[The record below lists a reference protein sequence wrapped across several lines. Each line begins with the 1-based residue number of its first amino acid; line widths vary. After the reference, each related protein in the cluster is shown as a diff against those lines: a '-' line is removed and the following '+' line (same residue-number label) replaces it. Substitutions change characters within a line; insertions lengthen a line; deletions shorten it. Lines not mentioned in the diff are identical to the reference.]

1 MGLGN
6 NNYRNGAKKS
16 NFRFQRTFLK
26 LLQQILDNLTP

>member
-6 NNYRNGAKKS
+6 KYTEGSKKS

-26 LLQQILDNLTP
+26 LLQKILDNLTL